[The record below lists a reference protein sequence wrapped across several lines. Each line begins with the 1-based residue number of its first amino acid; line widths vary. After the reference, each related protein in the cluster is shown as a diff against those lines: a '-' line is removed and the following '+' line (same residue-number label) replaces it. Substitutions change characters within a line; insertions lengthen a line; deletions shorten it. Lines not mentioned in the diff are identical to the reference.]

1 MESVHLARSSINPKL
16 QVIHFQFY
24 SVVEHSFFLLFFIF
38 LCMSIRLSHLL
49 CCKAIIL
56 SLSCYFTFVLFVVAT
71 FRSLRAIEHYTNY
84 IGNVQLKQNTKGKRE
99 RERVSEREMA
109 SAEEKKKTMNEMKPL
124 LPLANVSR
132 CCKASIKC
140 ELLLS
145 IHFNRNVCVQCAS
158 LPSQCILFH
167 PLSIYLSDYS
177 QSGKMKICYYRRAVD
192 ALGIN
197 HRTV

>member
-1 MESVHLARSSINPKL
+1 MYVDSPLTSPLL
-16 QVIHFQFY
+16 QSYYIVT
-24 SVVEHSFFLLFFIF
+24 FLLFHICSVRRCDISFTSRYWT
-38 LCMSIRLSHLL
+38 LYQLHWECST
-49 CCKAIIL
+49 KAK
-56 SLSCYFTFVLFVVAT
+56 Y
-71 FRSLRAIEHYTNY
+71 E
-84 IGNVQLKQNTKGKRE
+84 GKE
-99 RERVSEREMA
+99 REGESEWERNGVSRR
-109 SAEEKKKTMNEMKPL
+109 EKKIMNEMKPL

-158 LPSQCILFH
+158 LSSQCILFH